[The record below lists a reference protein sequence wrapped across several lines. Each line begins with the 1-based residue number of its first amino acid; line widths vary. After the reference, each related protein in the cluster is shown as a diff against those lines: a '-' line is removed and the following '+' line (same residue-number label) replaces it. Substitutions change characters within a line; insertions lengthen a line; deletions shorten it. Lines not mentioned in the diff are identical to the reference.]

1 MTTLDWFQLPELTA
15 TRFFPSTTGVLVVK
29 KNLLNNLNVGTLHD
43 SVGVIVTVRAG
54 LVIQLKESLGVQNIM
69 TRLERICK

>member
-1 MTTLDWFQLPELTA
+1 M
-15 TRFFPSTTGVLVVK
+15 VK
-29 KNLLNNLNVGTLHD
+29 KNLLNNLNGATLND

-69 TRLERICK
+69 HRLEKICK

>member
-1 MTTLDWFQLPELTA
+1 MNDPLGLVSF
-15 TRFFPSTTGVLVVK
+15 RISGVLVVK
-29 KNLLNNLNVGTLHD
+29 KNLLNNLNAGTLND

-69 TRLERICK
+69 KRLEKICK

>member
-1 MTTLDWFQLPELTA
+1 MFSLP
-15 TRFFPSTTGVLVVK
+15 GILVVK
-29 KNLLNNLNVGTLHD
+29 KKLLNNLNAGTLHD

-69 TRLERICK
+69 NRLEKICK

>member
-1 MTTLDWFQLPELTA
+1 M
-15 TRFFPSTTGVLVVK
+15 VK
-29 KNLLNNLNVGTLHD
+29 KKLLNNLNAGTLHD

-69 TRLERICK
+69 NRLEKICK

>member
-1 MTTLDWFQLPELTA
+1 MTLT
-15 TRFFPSTTGVLVVK
+15 RIVCFPAILVIK
-29 KNLLNNLNVGTLHD
+29 KNLLSNLNVATIND

-69 TRLERICK
+69 NRLEKICK